1 MAVGLGGLVL
11 GLEKKSVEE
20 WNIFLYVSFDFW
32 MFVIIVFLGLGVSKP
47 MYGRYVRLKGS
58 STSKIPSKKSQ
69 LVL

>member
-47 MYGRYVRLKGS
+47 IYGHVWSICSFKRVMDFKNSL
-58 STSKIPSKKSQ
+58 
-69 LVL
+69 